1 MTGWQRRTRRVIGV
15 FALVFGMI
23 VFLAIRERSA
33 PAERVVVE
41 RVDPDAVV
49 ESTGIEMIQTRGAEQ
64 DFKVEAQRQLTYV
77 DGAVRL
83 VEVTVSVP
91 KRVDRSEFVVSGHE
105 GEISSNQSAV
115 TVTGDVQLAVSDGL
129 TATAEKASY
138 DDRDKIVRMPGPVRI
153 ERDEM
158 EAFGVGVT
166 YDGNRD
172 TLRLLDQADVAV
184 LGGADAE
191 GVDITSSSAILA
203 HRDGFMHFEGDV
215 TMRSVGQ
222 VMKADAAVV
231 HLREEMTQIEM
242 IELFGDSRVTREA
255 LEVGS
260 LRNMY
265 AHDMTLVYAEDG
277 QSIQRT
283 TLAGSGVIE
292 LAGSGGQSA
301 RRIAGESMDV
311 RLGPGGSTVIRLV
324 ARDAVQVDFP
334 ADGDAPAQR
343 IRAVTL
349 DGNGE
354 PDVGLTA
361 ARFEGAVEYR
371 ETRAAIASTPGVE
384 RVTRART
391 LEVNLKPGLGAVEEA
406 RFGGDVTLEDGRV
419 TAEAENARYDVVAG
433 IIELL
438 SDPAADRTPR
448 LVDERGSVTANRI
461 ELTLE
466 GGAIV
471 ADGEVRT
478 VLQSTGEHDGSAP
491 ELVETERARLPA
503 MLHQREPVWVT
514 SGHFEHDGERSLA
527 EYTGG
532 ARLWQGDTEI
542 QASTITLDERLGNLR
557 ATGSVR
563 SRLRLVQPN
572 AETGEPERV
581 TSLAW
586 GEQLVYDD
594 ALHRTVY
601 TTAARLNGPAG
612 DLRADRIELYLGES
626 GDTLERVEA
635 YGAVTVQLNGRW
647 ASGARLT
654 YVAAEERYELSGAPV
669 RMVEQLATECRETTG
684 RTLTFF
690 RSIDTVAVDGNAEI
704 RTQSTQT
711 TSGTCP
717 ELQLD

>member
-1 MTGWQRRTRRVIGV
+1 MTGWQRRTRLVIGTFV
-15 FALVFGMI
+15 LVFGAV

-33 PAERVVVE
+33 PAEPVVVE

-49 ESTGIEMIQTRGAEQ
+49 ESTDTEMIQTRGAEQ
-64 DFKVEAQRQLTYV
+64 DFKVEAQRQLTYA

-91 KRVDRSEFVVSGHE
+91 KGVDRSEFVVSGYE
-105 GEISSNQSAV
+105 GEISSNQKAV

-129 TATAEKASY
+129 RATAEKASY
-138 DDRDKIVRMPGPVRI
+138 NNRDKIVRMSGPVRI

-158 EAFGVGVT
+158 EAFGVGAT

-184 LGGADAE
+184 LGGAGAE
-191 GVDITSSSAILA
+191 GLDITSSSAILA
-203 HRDGFMHFEGDV
+203 YRDGFMHFEGDA
-215 TMRSVGQ
+215 TMSGVGQ
-222 VMKADAAVV
+222 VMQADAAMM

-255 LEVGS
+255 LEPGS
-260 LRNMY
+260 LRNMH
-265 AHDMTLVYAEDG
+265 AHDMTFVYGEG
-277 QSIQRT
+277 GESIQRT
-283 TLAGSGVIE
+283 TLAGSAVIE
-292 LAGSGGQSA
+292 LAGSDGQRA

-311 RLGPGGSTVIRLV
+311 RLGPDGSSVTRLV

-334 ADGDAPAQR
+334 TEGDAPAQR

-361 ARFEGAVEYR
+361 AHFEGAVEFR
-371 ETRAAIASTPGVE
+371 ETRAATASVPGIE

-391 LEVNLKPGLGAVEEA
+391 LEINMKPGLGAVEEA
-406 RFGGDVTLEDGRV
+406 RFGGDVTFDDGRV

-438 SDPAADRTPR
+438 SDPTTDRIPR

-461 ELTLE
+461 ELKLE
-466 GGAIV
+466 DGAIV
-471 ADGEVRT
+471 ADGKVQT
-478 VLQSTGEHDGSAP
+478 VLQSTDEHDGSAA
-491 ELVETERARLPA
+491 ELVETEQARLPA
-503 MLHQREPVWVT
+503 ILDQREPVWVT
-514 SGHFEHDGERSLA
+514 GGHFEHDGERSLA

-542 QASTITLDERLGNLR
+542 QASTIALDERRANLS

-572 AETGEPERV
+572 DETGEPERV

-594 ALHRTVY
+594 ALHRAMY
-601 TTAARLNGPAG
+601 TTTARLDGPAG
-612 DLRADRIELYLGES
+612 DLRADRIELYLGGS
-626 GDTLERVEA
+626 GDTLERLEA

-647 ASGARLT
+647 ASGVRLT
-654 YVAAEERYELSGAPV
+654 YVTAEGRYELSGAPV
-669 RMVEQLATECRETTG
+669 RIVEQLATECRETTG

-690 RSIDTVAVDGNAEI
+690 RSIDTITVDGNAEI

-717 ELQLD
+717 EPQLD

>member
-1 MTGWQRRTRRVIGV
+1 MTGWQRRTRLVIGT
-15 FALVFGMI
+15 FALVFGMV

-33 PAERVVVE
+33 PVEPVAVE
-41 RVDPDAVV
+41 RVNPDAVV
-49 ESTGIEMIQTRGAEQ
+49 ESTGTEMIQTRGAEQ
-64 DFKVEAQRQLTYV
+64 DFKVEAQRQLTYA
-77 DGAVRL
+77 DGAVRF

-91 KRVDRSEFVVSGHE
+91 KGVDRSEFVVSGDE
-105 GEISSNQSAV
+105 GEISRDQEVV

-129 TATAEKASY
+129 RATAEKASY

-158 EAFGVGVT
+158 EAFGVGAT

-184 LGGADAE
+184 LGGAGAE

-203 HRDGFMHFEGDV
+203 HRDGLMHFEGDV
-215 TMRSVGQ
+215 TMNSVGQ
-222 VMKADAAVV
+222 VVKADAAVV
-231 HLREEMTQIEM
+231 HLREMTQIEM
-242 IELFGDSRVTREA
+242 IELFGDSRVTRET
-255 LEVGS
+255 LEAGS
-260 LRNMY
+260 LRNMH
-265 AHDMTLVYAEDG
+265 AHDMTLIYAEGG
-277 QSIQRT
+277 QSIQWA
-283 TLAGSGVIE
+283 TLAGRAVIE
-292 LAGSGGQSA
+292 LAGSDGQRA

-311 RLGPGGSTVIRLV
+311 RLGPGGSSVTRLV

-334 ADGDAPAQR
+334 TEGDAPAQR

-371 ETRAAIASTPGVE
+371 ETRAATASAPGIE

-391 LEVNLKPGLGAVEEA
+391 LEVKLKPGLGAVEEA

-419 TAEAENARYDVVAG
+419 IAEAENARYDVVAG

-438 SDPAADRTPR
+438 SDPTVDRTPR

-466 GGAIV
+466 DGAIV
-471 ADGEVRT
+471 ADGEVQT
-478 VLQSTGEHDGSAP
+478 VLQSTGEHDGSAAG
-491 ELVETERARLPA
+491 LVETERARLPA
-503 MLHQREPVWVT
+503 MLDQREPVWVT
-514 SGHFEHDGERSLA
+514 GGHFEHDGERSLA

-542 QASTITLDERLGNLR
+542 QASTIALDERRGDLR

-563 SRLRLVQPN
+563 SRLLLVQPN

-594 ALHRTVY
+594 ALHRTMY

-612 DLRADRIELYLGES
+612 DLRADRIELYLGGS
-626 GDTLERVEA
+626 GDTLERLEA

-647 ASGARLT
+647 ASGERLT
-654 YVAAEERYELSGAPV
+654 YVAAEGRYDLSGAPV

-690 RSIDTVAVDGNAEI
+690 RSIDTVTVDGNAEI

-717 ELQLD
+717 ELQLG